1 MAAPYLITGCA
12 GFLGS
17 NLVGR
22 MLGAGH
28 EVVGVD
34 NLSMGLLDN
43 LAEFRDDK
51 RLRFVQADVTDPAA
65 LGALGGP
72 FEAVVH
78 LAAFKIPRYGKAID
92 TLKINYRGTEN
103 ALELARRLGCKLV
116 LASTSDVY
124 GRNPKLP
131 FSEEGSDHVIGNSK
145 SPRWAYAVSK
155 LFDEHL
161 ALAYQDAYGFP
172 VTILRFFGSYGPKQ
186 PLSWWGGPPPVF
198 IDCVLNDKP
207 IPIHGDGSQ
216 TRSFTYVTDT
226 VEGIYQA
233 TLRAAAN
240 GEIINIGST
249 QEITILELARRVKK
263 ASGTPGELEGRV
275 RPLRLVHRPQ
285 VRRRHAPR
293 AGRRALRAPARRAG
307 EGRHRRRPR
316 AHDRVAARRR
326 REARRGLRPA
336 SRAEKAGCASESS
349 AAGSWGSRSR
359 NASGP
364 RDIASRSTSARS
376 SRAASRPGTI
386 SAPSPGTASTT

>member
-1 MAAPYLITGCA
+1 MSHYLVTGCA

-22 MLGAGH
+22 MLADGH
-28 EVVGVD
+28 SITGVD

-43 LAEFRDDK
+43 LTEFAAEPRF
-51 RLRFVQADVTDPAA
+51 RFVQADVTDPSA
-65 LGALGGP
+65 LAGIPGP
-72 FEAVVH
+72 FDAIVH

-103 ALELARRLGCKLV
+103 ALDLARALGCKLV

-124 GRNPKLP
+124 GRNPQLP
-131 FSEEGSDHVIGNSK
+131 FSEEGTDHVIGNSK

-161 ALAYQDAYGFP
+161 ALAYQDAYEFP

-216 TRSFTYVTDT
+216 TRSFTFVTDT

-233 TLRAAAN
+233 TLRPGAN

-249 QEITILELARRVKK
+249 QEITILELAKRVKR
-263 ASGTPGELEGRV
+263 ASGTPGEARIEFVPYASFTGRNYEDVMRRVPDVKLCERLLGV
-275 RPLRLVHRPQ
+275 RAQ
-285 VRRRHAPR
+285 V
-293 AGRRALRAPARRAG
+293 
-307 EGRHRRRPR
+307 
-316 AHDRVAARRR
+316 DIDD
-326 REARRGLRPA
+326 GLRRTIEWQ
-336 SRAEKAGCASESS
+336 RAFTQKLS
-349 AAGSWGSRSR
+349 AA
-359 NASGP
+359 
-364 RDIASRSTSARS
+364 
-376 SRAASRPGTI
+376 
-386 SAPSPGTASTT
+386 

>member
-1 MAAPYLITGCA
+1 MAAPYLVTGCA

-17 NLVGR
+17 NLVER
-22 MLGAGH
+22 MLAAGH

-34 NLSMGLLDN
+34 NLSMGLIGN
-43 LAEFRDDK
+43 LAEFQGDQRF
-51 RLRFVQADVTDPAA
+51 RFVQGDVTDPAA
-65 LGALGGP
+65 LAGLGGG
-72 FEAVVH
+72 FEAIVH

-131 FSEEGSDHVIGNSK
+131 FSEDGSDSVIGSSK

-198 IDCVLNDKP
+198 IDCVLSGKAVP
-207 IPIHGDGSQ
+207 VHGDGSQ

-233 TLRAAAN
+233 TVRPEAN

-249 QEITILELARRVKK
+249 QETTILDLARRIKRL
-263 ASGTPGELEGRV
+263 SGTPGELQVEFVPYASFTGRKYEDVMRRVPDVALCERLLGV
-275 RPLRLVHRPQ
+275 RAKVDIDDGLARTIEWQRS
-285 VRRRHAPR
+285 A
-293 AGRRALRAPARRAG
+293 AARRA
-307 EGRHRRRPR
+307 
-316 AHDRVAARRR
+316 
-326 REARRGLRPA
+326 
-336 SRAEKAGCASESS
+336 AG
-349 AAGSWGSRSR
+349 
-359 NASGP
+359 
-364 RDIASRSTSARS
+364 
-376 SRAASRPGTI
+376 
-386 SAPSPGTASTT
+386 

>member
-1 MAAPYLITGCA
+1 LSAPYLVTGCA

-22 MLGAGH
+22 MLEAGH
-28 EVVGVD
+28 DVAGVD

-43 LAEFRDDK
+43 LAEFRGD
-51 RLRFVQADVTDPAA
+51 RRFRFVQADVTDPAT
-65 LGALGGP
+65 LVALGGP

-103 ALELARRLGCKLV
+103 ALDLARRLGCKLV

-124 GRNPKLP
+124 GRNPALP
-131 FSEEGSDHVIGNSK
+131 FREASSDSVIGNSK

-233 TLRAAAN
+233 TLRSEAN

-249 QEITILELARRVKK
+249 QEITILELARRVKR
-263 ASGTPGELEGRV
+263 ASGTPGELKVEMVPYASFTGRKYEDVMRRVPDVELAERLLGV
-275 RPLRLVHRPQ
+275 RAKVDIDDGL
-285 VRRRHAPR
+285 
-293 AGRRALRAPARRAG
+293 ARTIEWQRGAS
-307 EGRHRRRPR
+307 
-316 AHDRVAARRR
+316 
-326 REARRGLRPA
+326 ARRGP
-336 SRAEKAGCASESS
+336 
-349 AAGSWGSRSR
+349 
-359 NASGP
+359 
-364 RDIASRSTSARS
+364 D
-376 SRAASRPGTI
+376 
-386 SAPSPGTASTT
+386 

>member
-1 MAAPYLITGCA
+1 MLAMQLIGMAMLSLQNKRYFDELFHLGSTLLRERREDELRREDEADRRTKLLRAPSATSARALDGHGAPYLVTGCA

-22 MLGAGH
+22 MLEAGH

-34 NLSMGLLDN
+34 NLSMGLPTTSRNSAATRASASSRPTSRTRPCSAVLD
-43 LAEFRDDK
+43 
-51 RLRFVQADVTDPAA
+51 
-65 LGALGGP
+65 GP

-92 TLKINYRGTEN
+92 TLKINYRGTEC

-124 GRNPKLP
+124 GRNPALP
-131 FSEEGSDHVIGNSK
+131 FSEEHTDHVIGNSK

-233 TLRAAAN
+233 TVRAEAN
-240 GEIINIGST
+240 GEIINIGNT
-249 QEITILELARRVKK
+249 QEITILELARRVK
-263 ASGTPGELEGRV
+263 R
-275 RPLRLVHRPQ
+275 
-285 VRRRHAPR
+285 
-293 AGRRALRAPARRAG
+293 LRA
-307 EGRHRRRPR
+307 
-316 AHDRVAARRR
+316 
-326 REARRGLRPA
+326 RPA
-336 SRAEKAGCASESS
+336 
-349 AAGSWGSRSR
+349 
-359 NASGP
+359 N
-364 RDIASRSTSARS
+364 
-376 SRAASRPGTI
+376 
-386 SAPSPGTASTT
+386 